1 MKCDISNNA
10 YEDFYILTV
19 GINAN
24 RSRTDIN
31 QKQRGRNGREKGICV
46 D

>member
-1 MKCDISNNA
+1 MNYAISNNA
-10 YEDFYILTV
+10 YEDVSIPTV
-19 GINAN
+19 GINVY

-31 QKQRGRNGREKGICV
+31 QPQRGRNGREKERCV